1 VPQALQTWETLN
13 VVKGEAVLRI
23 SAMPGTHGPG
33 ILSKL
38 LPPVMGSMLEFQNPK
53 GDKFRLYITGDT
65 LIHENLKQI
74 PQRHQDIDL
83 ALLHL
88 GGTRA
93 FGIMVTMDA
102 MHRSTGNRDYCPA
115 YSNTNPLQRLYS
127 I

>member
-1 VPQALQTWETLN
+1 MLETH
-13 VVKGEAVLRI
+13 K
-23 SAMPGTHGPG
+23 PG
-33 ILSKL
+33 IRGKL
-38 LPPVMGSMLEFQNPK
+38 LPLVMGSMLKLQNLK

-65 LIHENLKQI
+65 MIYENLKQI
-74 PQRHQDIDL
+74 PQRYPDIDL